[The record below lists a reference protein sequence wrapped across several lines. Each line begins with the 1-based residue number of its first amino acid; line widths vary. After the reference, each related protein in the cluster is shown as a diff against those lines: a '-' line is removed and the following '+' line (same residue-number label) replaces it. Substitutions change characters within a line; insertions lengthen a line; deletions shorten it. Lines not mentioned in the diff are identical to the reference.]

1 MSQLIVQAGDI
12 TFQARFEE
20 QPAPRACVAVR
31 RAMPIESQAVH
42 VRWSG
47 EGVTLTSNL
56 EDLPA
61 LGKTVPWKGAQ
72 KTRFEAT

>member
-12 TFQARFEE
+12 TFQGRFEE
-20 QPAPRACVAVR
+20 QPAPRTCAAVR
-31 RAMPIESQAVH
+31 RAMPIESQAVDI
-42 VRWSG
+42 RWSR

-61 LGKTVPWKGAQ
+61 LGKTALWKYAQ